1 MYLEIGQFSLLNFVP
16 GIIIII
22 IIIIIE
28 KVTKYHMPTQI
39 VVYLDISQIF
49 IKFGLNIDQNFRL
62 GVHMQNIGVS
72 SLSTTLG

>member
-1 MYLEIGQFSLLNFVP
+1 MEIGQFSLLNFVP
-16 GIIIII
+16 GIIII

-49 IKFGLNIDQNFRL
+49 IKFELNIDQNFRF
-62 GVHMQNIGVS
+62 GVNMQSVGVS
-72 SLSTTLG
+72 SLNDTL

>member
-1 MYLEIGQFSLLNFVP
+1 MDLEIGQFSLLNFVP
-16 GIIIII
+16 GIIII

-49 IKFGLNIDQNFRL
+49 IEFGLNIDQNFIF
-62 GVHMQNIGVS
+62 GVNMQSVGVS
-72 SLSTTLG
+72 SLSITI

>member
-16 GIIIII
+16 GII

-39 VVYLDISQIF
+39 VVYLDISHIF
-49 IKFGLNIDQNFRL
+49 IKFGLNIDQNFRFGVNMQSL
-62 GVHMQNIGVS
+62 GVA
-72 SLSTTLG
+72 SLSNTL